1 MSEPDPA
8 REKSPT
14 PTPGGLQTWPVWI
27 SVAKFFLTSGL
38 NDWLFNI
45 YNTSKA
51 KEPKYRST
59 LCKKK
64 KKYFYKIQTRVMVLM
79 VVPGNSITWECA
91 TNANSQA
98 TP

>member
-8 REKSPT
+8 RENSPT

-45 YNTSKA
+45 YNISKA
-51 KEPKYRST
+51 
-59 LCKKK
+59 
-64 KKYFYKIQTRVMVLM
+64 
-79 VVPGNSITWECA
+79 
-91 TNANSQA
+91 
-98 TP
+98 